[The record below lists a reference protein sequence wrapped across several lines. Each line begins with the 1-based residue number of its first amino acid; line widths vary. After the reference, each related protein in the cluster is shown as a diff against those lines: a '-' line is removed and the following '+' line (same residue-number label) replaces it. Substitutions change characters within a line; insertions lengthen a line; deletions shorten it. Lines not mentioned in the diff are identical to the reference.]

1 MIRLSEEQQAIL
13 NCYSGTK
20 EDVIAELG
28 RAIIFIEDFELREST
43 QKLLE
48 AIKNM
53 SVEDYDFY
61 CETDSLILLDVEE

>member
-1 MIRLSEEQQAIL
+1 MIRLSEEQQANV
-13 NCYSGTK
+13 NCYSGSK

-28 RAIIFIEDFELREST
+28 RDILIIEDFELREST

-53 SVEDYDFY
+53 SVEEYDFY